1 VHFSQFPKG
10 VVHRPRRGGG
20 LVCGRTS
27 SAEAVMQNM
36 QIKEYLDFLVML
48 IPTCV
53 VVGAVVLTITLL

>member
-1 VHFSQFPKG
+1 MQGSHFPE
-10 VVHRPRRGGG
+10 VVLHRPERTEG
-20 LVCGRTS
+20 LPCRLILRPEGT
-27 SAEAVMQNM
+27 M

>member
-1 VHFSQFPKG
+1 MCISHNSAKAWFTDPG
-10 VVHRPRRGGG
+10 RDAG

-27 SAEAVMQNM
+27 SAEEVM

-53 VVGAVVLTITLL
+53 VVGAVMVTLILL